1 MIRWLTAHLGPRLER
16 SCGATGSRLRIGEA
30 ICHGS
35 GPMHLMGWSLA
46 ADSLVSES
54 VVRETAWEFGIVGI
68 GSEGLGFVAVLEGDL
83 LG

>member
-1 MIRWLTAHLGPRLER
+1 
-16 SCGATGSRLRIGEA
+16 
-30 ICHGS
+30 
-35 GPMHLMGWSLA
+35 MHLMGWSLA